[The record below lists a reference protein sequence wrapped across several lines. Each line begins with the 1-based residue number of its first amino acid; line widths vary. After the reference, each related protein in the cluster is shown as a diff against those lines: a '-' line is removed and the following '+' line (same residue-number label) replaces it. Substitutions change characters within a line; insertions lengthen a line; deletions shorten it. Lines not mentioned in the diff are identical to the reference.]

1 MNKNNIKGNIILMI
15 TALIWGTAFVA
26 QSVGMDYVGPF
37 TFITSRYIVGGLFL
51 IPCIYLLDKIN
62 KNTTKSNDKRTL
74 ITGGCLCGAALFT
87 ASSFQQIGMQYT
99 TVGKSGFITAL
110 YIIIVPLL
118 GLLFKK
124 KVSWKV
130 WISVVISLA
139 GLYLLCIN
147 ESFSI
152 STGDFFIL
160 ICAFCFSIHILI
172 IDKYSTLVD
181 GVRMS
186 CIQFFVAGL
195 LGVIPMFIF
204 ENPHIKDILSAY
216 SPILYAGIMS
226 SGVAYTFQI
235 IGQKY
240 TSPVL
245 ATLIMS
251 LESVFAAL
259 SGWII
264 LGEVLSFKE
273 FIGCCLVFIAIIL
286 AQLPDRKNENS
297 LKSNYNGLLLQMLK
311 NNVI

>member
-1 MNKNNIKGNIILMI
+1 MNKSNIKGNVILMI

-37 TFITSRYIVGGLFL
+37 TFITARYIVGGLFL
-51 IPCIYLLDKIN
+51 IPCIYLLDRIN
-62 KNTTKSNDKRTL
+62 KKPVRESGKDDKKTL
-74 ITGGCLCGAALFT
+74 LTGGFLCGTALFT
-87 ASSFQQIGMQYT
+87 ASCFQQIGIQYT

-118 GLLFKK
+118 GILFKK
-124 KVSWKV
+124 RVSVKV
-130 WISVVISLA
+130 WISVVISLI
-139 GLYLLCIN
+139 GLYLLCMN

-152 STGDFFIL
+152 SRGDFLIL
-160 ICAFCFSIHILI
+160 MCAFCFSIHILI
-172 IDKYSTLVD
+172 IDKYSSLVD
-181 GVRMS
+181 SVRMS

-204 ENPHIKDILSAY
+204 ENPQIKDMLNAC

-226 SGVAYTFQI
+226 SGVAYTLQI

-251 LESVFAAL
+251 IESVFAAL

-264 LGEVLSFKE
+264 LGEVLSLKE
-273 FIGCCLVFIAIIL
+273 YIGCCLVFSAIIL
-286 AQLPDRKNENS
+286 AQLPDRKKIYS
-297 LKSNYNGLLLQMLK
+297 KK
-311 NNVI
+311 

>member
-1 MNKNNIKGNIILMI
+1 MNNSNIKGNVILMI

-26 QSVGMDYVGPF
+26 QSVGMEYVGPF
-37 TFITSRYIVGGLFL
+37 TFITSRYIIGGLFL

-62 KNTTKSNDKRTL
+62 KKTSRERNSDKKIL
-74 ITGGCLCGAALFT
+74 IVGGTLCGVALFT
-87 ASSFQQIGMQYT
+87 ASSFQQVGMQYT

-110 YIIIVPLL
+110 YIIIVPLI

-124 KVSWKV
+124 KVSARV

-139 GLYLLCIN
+139 GLYLLCIT

-152 STGDFFIL
+152 SRGDFLIL

-172 IDKYSTLVD
+172 IDKYSLLVD
-181 GVRMS
+181 GIRMS

-195 LGVIPMFIF
+195 LGVIPMFIL
-204 ENPHIKDILSAY
+204 ENPQLKDILNAC

-226 SGVAYTFQI
+226 SGVAYTLQI

-245 ATLIMS
+245 ATMIMS

-264 LGEVLSFKE
+264 LNQVLSLKE
-273 FIGCCLVFIAIIL
+273 FIGCCLVFCAITL
-286 AQLPDRKNENS
+286 AELPDK
-297 LKSNYNGLLLQMLK
+297 K
-311 NNVI
+311 